1 MVGRAGSPGRM
12 RRPPPSGPA
21 TAPGREGTSRVPRKR
36 GRWPEPGEAGGC
48 GPEAGGHEESRQKR
62 MVTQASER
70 EEVESDKSGEASEAG
85 KAVARRRGARE
96 PGGPFTPVGPVGLR
110 SSEGDKGDP
119 VPLSMGKTQGGRS
132 LSSICTSA
140 CPILVK
146 PLVLNLNLYGL
157 CLGPRE
163 RSKARITLKDVCP
176 VRSPWSELL

>member
-1 MVGRAGSPGRM
+1 MGRAGSPGRM

-110 SSEGDKGDP
+110 SSEGDEGDP
-119 VPLSMGKTQGGRS
+119 VPLSMGKTQGAAPFLAFVPQPAPS
-132 LSSICTSA
+132 L
-140 CPILVK
+140 
-146 PLVLNLNLYGL
+146 LNL
-157 CLGPRE
+157 
-163 RSKARITLKDVCP
+163 
-176 VRSPWSELL
+176 